1 MFYLISG
8 KILSGIVFVIIFK
21 LFNSYSDLVLTEKI
35 AGWFFIDHIFE
46 EYSFTSGKFFLIN
59 EDYRD
64 LIKNL
69 LVLCIF
75 LWFFLQQFVLFE
87 FFLVFLFLFFV
98 FLLLNRRINKN
109 LLLSI
114 NCIFLFYTFLLV
126 NFYLTQFTISIYC
139 LILCILFYYKF
150 FVLVVIRECSIS
162 AIKRLIL
169 VFNLKSTVFLSFFVF
184 CFLFF
189 SCTNMNNFVLEKVLQ
204 ILILYTYIYYF

>member
-21 LFNSYSDLVLTEKI
+21 LFNGYSDLVLTEKI

-46 EYSFTSGKFFLIN
+46 EYNFTSGKFFLIN
-59 EDYRD
+59 EDYRN

-69 LVLCIF
+69 FVLCIF

-87 FFLVFLFLFFV
+87 FFLFFV
-98 FLLLNRRINKN
+98 FLLLTRRINKN

-114 NCIFLFYTFLLV
+114 NYIFLFYTFLLV
-126 NFYLTQFTISIYC
+126 NFYLTQFTIIIYG
-139 LILCILFYYKF
+139 LILCILVYYKF
-150 FVLVVIRECSIS
+150 LVLVLIRECSIS
-162 AIKRLIL
+162 AIKRFIL

-189 SCTNMNNFVLEKVLQ
+189 SCTNMNNFVLEEVLQ